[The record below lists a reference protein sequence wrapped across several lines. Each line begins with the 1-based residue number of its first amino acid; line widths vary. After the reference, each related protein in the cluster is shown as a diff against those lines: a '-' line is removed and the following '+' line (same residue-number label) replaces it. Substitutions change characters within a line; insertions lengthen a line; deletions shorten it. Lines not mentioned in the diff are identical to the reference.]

1 MIYILYYASLQDM
14 SIYKMEYKIELPN
27 DSLAKNINIGDKVF
41 GTVVDDDDDDEAFPY
56 IVKHKNYFPIK
67 DEIYLFV
74 YRV

>member
-41 GTVVDDDDDDEAFPY
+41 GTVDDDDDEACAY

-74 YRV
+74 YRA